1 MEQRNYNME
10 LQVEH
15 ENGSSTEVEYVL
27 KRLIRGMGSS
37 RANSRNGF
45 FSVLVALLSTVK
57 SMKVSDIL
65 NLVKKHLCITSN
77 IGKTEEAEIYT
88 GQILVFGALIR
99 SGQFVSNATVE
110 EQHEVLSNLLVA
122 GQQRSYLPIA
132 VYAFLEELLLQI
144 NGDIFHKLVW
154 PIMEAE
160 VKKPLAINSLFISI
174 PCFAHSLQLAIHDA
188 KAECPGVCTL
198 LTKAKAI
205 VGHYSRSPSA
215 RKRLH
220 SVMEE
225 MGLPVLE
232 LIQFV
237 DTRWSS
243 EYNMLSRLHAVRK
256 AVGAE
261 LANSENNIEVLTA
274 VEWKQAAGIVE
285 VLGPLADATKEISGD
300 SYPTSSM
307 VIPILHCLKSH
318 LNVFITSKKDGVMFA
333 RSLDKALKSRFSF
346 YDSDPIF
353 CPSMLCD
360 PRFRGVLIDD
370 MVAVNTLAIEV
381 KKLSDKSSLEPNV
394 RDEQPSCSSSSSGLW
409 SSFDSIPNT
418 TQPAIDNNSEVKEY
432 LNEPREISKSFH
444 VHHPVYKEFAE
455 QLATSPLLPG
465 FWTQGVEPWL
475 AKPNKNRD
483 LLTLHIFQ
491 VVLANLTDKSQPPS
505 RTLLPAVIPFSSH
518 ARQSLLSPTPSLL
531 PPALIC
537 TTSSPHPVIL
547 PPFSHTTSCIHP
559 EQEVVW
565 LDHDHVDPIQLQSIL
580 LPLTTLICKMLS
592 TNFLSMMVKHLTINT
607 SPKPELTIE
616 ANKALRLV
624 TESFTE
630 DMQDKDESILDIL
643 RKFLFYPG
651 QLMFE
656 KFTGT
661 RTVQILSNKLKASGV
676 KELATLYQNVV
687 TCKMDKVTGLQG
699 ETEPWHTA
707 ERKYAGELLTK
718 LISNAPAVQDDH
730 EWKLDMMKFFL
741 ELGMFHPI
749 NKDENNVVS
758 HLLAGSLKNNFFRLF
773 DQHPKLA
780 LPRLNN
786 LCNTQNAIIH
796 YLDSLLKKKKWV
808 QRLRK
813 PWSPEAKAS
822 FQKMIA
828 AIKELELPKKGL
840 PQSTVLIFRTML
852 MQMGIHL
859 FINPDL
865 AIEVLEELHSCLNEI
880 DTGKGKFDETSMEK
894 EVQWVDVVVDLI
906 LSLLSINNHT
916 LRIMINWVFPHLC
929 PFLTPLALKQI
940 IQVLD
945 PKSEEHPLIDS
956 LDFDSDE
963 DIASDEDITNDD
975 DTANEEALSSDGK
988 HDSDT
993 DSNIEEA
1000 EEPANAELQ
1009 RAVRQALGTA
1019 DTITDTESLDL
1030 DDMDPEE
1037 GQRINK
1043 ELAQAFKKYKSA
1055 TNNRKSKKFPRKDKA
1070 LSHFRVRVLDL
1081 IEIYISSEPSLESCL
1096 DLVMP
1101 LFHLLEYCIPNIH
1114 QKPLESRVRT
1124 CISKLTGLKKF
1135 EVGKVTQEQLAEL
1148 ASKLLSKG
1156 ERTSLVFF
1164 DMNSKIAE
1172 CCCFLVKASKHI
1184 PTPVIVP
1191 PIQWKM
1197 MEKIEVPPLTDVLR
1211 NALLD
1216 YFQNRGT
1223 LLQLELFQK
1232 LVQQM
1237 WDGNWIIATLLAYF
1251 ANAPKIRPYK
1261 QYQAMELLK
1270 IFFKENRS
1278 LQTELSPDEE
1288 WKFSRPEQVL
1298 LLKSIK
1304 LLKQKDS
1311 YKQKSLCKLLELL
1324 SQVHHCGKK
1333 INIELSKNWH
1343 VLGQALQMYK
1353 KNTQDIASST
1363 KKSINKMLSL
1373 LGLQIVDQEFKGKPK
1388 DQVQK
1393 NNADQESVIEPTT
1406 AQVQDGNADQMSI
1419 VESAT
1424 ADGVKS
1430 HPQTNGIDE
1439 LSAQQDKRVKNK
1451 RLKQIAKNNILKKE
1465 STKLRTDAM
1474 SVGLQSIDFKG
1485 ADYTAVR
1492 DEYLSSGDKYYP
1504 FFVKE
1509 NTNMEDLSQI
1519 LTGAGVS
1526 AESGVPTF
1534 RGAGGFWRKYVA
1546 QDLATPEAFT
1556 RNPSLV
1562 WEFYHYRREL
1572 VLTKHPNRAHE
1583 ALAECES
1590 RLKREGKNFLLITQN
1605 IDGLHLK
1612 AGSQEVLELHGSL
1625 FKTRCLKCGR
1635 VAENRDSPICP
1646 ALKEK
1651 GAPEPEVKDSCVSV
1665 EDLPHCSET
1674 NCHGL
1679 LRPHVVW
1686 FGEGLDQ
1693 KILIKAGKALEKCD
1707 LCLVIGTS
1715 SVVYPAAMFAPQV
1728 AARGIPVAEF
1738 NIEATPA
1745 TYDFKFHFEEQL
1757 CSYTD
1762 DVHHLDHHLPPYT
1775 SGKRLLSDVRVPCL
1789 SNLTVGRCT
1798 GTSRFSCESSWL
1810 LYGSSHGAL
1819 PTFTDL

>member
-1 MEQRNYNME
+1 ME

-99 SGQFVSNATVE
+99 SGQFLSNATVE
-110 EQHEVLSNLLVA
+110 EQHDVLSNLLVA

-132 VYAFLEELLLQI
+132 VYAFLEELLLQ
-144 NGDIFHKLVW
+144 
-154 PIMEAE
+154 
-160 VKKPLAINSLFISI
+160 
-174 PCFAHSLQLAIHDA
+174 
-188 KAECPGVCTL
+188 
-198 LTKAKAI
+198 
-205 VGHYSRSPSA
+205 
-215 RKRLH
+215 
-220 SVMEE
+220 
-225 MGLPVLE
+225 
-232 LIQFV
+232 
-237 DTRWSS
+237 
-243 EYNMLSRLHAVRK
+243 
-256 AVGAE
+256 
-261 LANSENNIEVLTA
+261 
-274 VEWKQAAGIVE
+274 
-285 VLGPLADATKEISGD
+285 
-300 SYPTSSM
+300 
-307 VIPILHCLKSH
+307 
-318 LNVFITSKKDGVMFA
+318 
-333 RSLDKALKSRFSF
+333 
-346 YDSDPIF
+346 
-353 CPSMLCD
+353 
-360 PRFRGVLIDD
+360 
-370 MVAVNTLAIEV
+370 
-381 KKLSDKSSLEPNV
+381 
-394 RDEQPSCSSSSSGLW
+394 
-409 SSFDSIPNT
+409 
-418 TQPAIDNNSEVKEY
+418 
-432 LNEPREISKSFH
+432 EISKSFH

-455 QLATSPLLPG
+455 QLATSPLLSD

-491 VVLANLTDKSQPPS
+491 VVLANLTDKSQIS
-505 RTLLPAVIPFSSH
+505 
-518 ARQSLLSPTPSLL
+518 
-531 PPALIC
+531 
-537 TTSSPHPVIL
+537 
-547 PPFSHTTSCIHP
+547 
-559 EQEVVW
+559 
-565 LDHDHVDPIQLQSIL
+565 
-580 LPLTTLICKMLS
+580 KMLS

-630 DMQDKDESILDIL
+630 DMQDMDEAILDIL

-687 TCKMDKVTGLQG
+687 TCKKDKVTGLQG

-894 EVQWVDVVVDLI
+894 EVQWVDVVVDLM

-1304 LLKQKDS
+1304 LLKQNDS

-1373 LGLQIVDQEFKGKPK
+1373 LGLQIVDQEFNGKPK
-1388 DQVQK
+1388 DQVQEK
-1393 NNADQESVIEPTT
+1393 NADQESVIEPTT
-1406 AQVQDGNADQMSI
+1406 AQVQDGNTDQMSI
-1419 VESAT
+1419 NESAT
-1424 ADGVKS
+1424 ADGVGECVPATIVAVERKDV
-1430 HPQTNGIDE
+1430 PATLVAVERKDVPATIVAVERKDVPAMIVVVERKDVPATIVAVERKDVPAIDE
-1439 LSAQQDKRVKNK
+1439 LV
-1451 RLKQIAKNNILKKE
+1451 
-1465 STKLRTDAM
+1465 TDGFENM
-1474 SVGLQSIDFKG
+1474 DCG
-1485 ADYTAVR
+1485 AVQAV
-1492 DEYLSSGDKYYP
+1492 E
-1504 FFVKE
+1504 
-1509 NTNMEDLSQI
+1509 
-1519 LTGAGVS
+1519 
-1526 AESGVPTF
+1526 
-1534 RGAGGFWRKYVA
+1534 
-1546 QDLATPEAFT
+1546 
-1556 RNPSLV
+1556 
-1562 WEFYHYRREL
+1562 
-1572 VLTKHPNRAHE
+1572 RAHE

-1745 TYDFKFHFEEQL
+1745 TYDFKFHFEGPCGSTVPEA
-1757 CSYTD
+1757 
-1762 DVHHLDHHLPPYT
+1762 
-1775 SGKRLLSDVRVPCL
+1775 LSL
-1789 SNLTVGRCT
+1789 
-1798 GTSRFSCESSWL
+1798 
-1810 LYGSSHGAL
+1810 
-1819 PTFTDL
+1819 